1 MGNSLPGNNKIYGIM
16 FGFSSISYYIVR
28 NRTILKTNM
37 YISRRRTL
45 ALLGGGFIAAA
56 GAGATA
62 FVTTRTPET
71 ALAPWQKAGSYQDPR
86 KKALSYAILA
96 PNPHNLQPWMVD
108 LVGADTVIL
117 YRDPDR
123 ALPHTDPFS
132 RQITIGLGCF
142 LEQLRIAATL
152 TGHRVDLNLF
162 PEGEKG
168 PVAVATF
175 TLGTT
180 PDPLA
185 AQIMHRRSC
194 KEPMQMTAI
203 ESTKV
208 SALADYAKIIT
219 ETDAV
224 EQLRELT
231 WDAWMVEAE
240 TPRTLKESVDLMRMG
255 KAEINAN
262 PDGIDLGGPMLETLI
277 LLGVLSREA
286 QLDPDSEASSS
297 AISIYSKMLAATPAY
312 AVITSSKNDRVS
324 QINTGSEWLRLNLKT
339 TELGLALHPVS
350 QALQEYEEMT
360 ANFARAHQLLAGN
373 GETVQMLGRL
383 GYGPKVAQT
392 PRWPLEAKLLNG

>member
-1 MGNSLPGNNKIYGIM
+1 
-16 FGFSSISYYIVR
+16 
-28 NRTILKTNM
+28 
-37 YISRRRTL
+37 
-45 ALLGGGFIAAA
+45 
-56 GAGATA
+56 
-62 FVTTRTPET
+62 
-71 ALAPWQKAGSYQDPR
+71 
-86 KKALSYAILA
+86 
-96 PNPHNLQPWMVD
+96 
-108 LVGADTVIL
+108 
-117 YRDPDR
+117 
-123 ALPHTDPFS
+123 
-132 RQITIGLGCF
+132 
-142 LEQLRIAATL
+142 
-152 TGHRVDLNLF
+152 
-162 PEGEKG
+162 
-168 PVAVATF
+168 
-175 TLGTT
+175 
-180 PDPLA
+180 
-185 AQIMHRRSC
+185 
-194 KEPMQMTAI
+194 MTAI